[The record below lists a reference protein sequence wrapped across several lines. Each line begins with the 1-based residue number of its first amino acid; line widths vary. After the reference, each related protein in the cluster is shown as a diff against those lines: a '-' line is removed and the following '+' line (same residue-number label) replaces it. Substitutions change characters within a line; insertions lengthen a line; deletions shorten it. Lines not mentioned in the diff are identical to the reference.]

1 MNEPWAIYGLTFAA
15 AVLGIEALYW
25 LVFRARDVQKS
36 INRRLALSKKLHNQA
51 AVLDALRQERGIVE
65 FHSPYLAGL
74 NSLLV
79 QSGLRATGSVL
90 LLSTFALGM
99 AIFAICTFAF
109 GIGIMSFAIASVI
122 APFLVFNFLK
132 MARAK
137 RLAHFG
143 EQLPDA
149 IDVIVR
155 GVRAGHPF
163 SAAIDLVARELPDPV
178 GTEFGMTADEITFG
192 QDVRTAIGN
201 LYKRVGQEDLL
212 YVVTA
217 INIQSQTGGNLAEV
231 LSRLS
236 HLIRQ
241 RLKLRLKV
249 RALSAEGRM
258 SAMFLS
264 AMPFILFV
272 VVTLLS
278 PGYFSE
284 IKDNVIMMP
293 ALIYGFASLIIGN
306 VLMYRMVNFKF

>member
-1 MNEPWAIYGLTFAA
+1 
-15 AVLGIEALYW
+15 
-25 LVFRARDVQKS
+25 
-36 INRRLALSKKLHNQA
+36 
-51 AVLDALRQERGIVE
+51 
-65 FHSPYLAGL
+65 
-74 NSLLV
+74 
-79 QSGLRATGSVL
+79 
-90 LLSTFALGM
+90 
-99 AIFAICTFAF
+99 
-109 GIGIMSFAIASVI
+109 
-122 APFLVFNFLK
+122 

-137 RLAHFG
+137 RLARFG

-163 SAAIDLVARELPDPV
+163 STAIDLVARELPDPV

-241 RLKLRLKV
+241 RSEASAQGAGDERRREDVGRVPV
-249 RALSAEGRM
+249 RPCPSF
-258 SAMFLS
+258 SS
-264 AMPFILFV
+264 WSSQ
-272 VVTLLS
+272 LLS
-278 PGYFSE
+278 PSYFSE
-284 IKDNVIMMP
+284 IKNHVIMMP
-293 ALIYGFASLIIGN
+293 ALIYGFVSLIAGN
-306 VLMYRMVNFKF
+306 ILMYRMVNFKF

>member
-1 MNEPWAIYGLTFAA
+1 MNEPWQIYALIFTA
-15 AVLGIEALYW
+15 AVLSVEALYW

-36 INRRLALSKKLHNQA
+36 INRRLALSSKLHSQE
-51 AVLDALRQERGIVE
+51 AVLEALRQERGIAE
-65 FHSPYLAGL
+65 FHSPVLARFNAL
-74 NSLLV
+74 IV
-79 QSGLRATGSVL
+79 QSGLRVSGSVL
-90 LLSTFALGM
+90 LFSTFTLGM
-99 AIFAICTFAF
+99 AVFAICSFTFGVGF
-109 GIGIMSFAIASVI
+109 TSFAIATVI
-122 APFLVFNFLK
+122 APLFVLGFLK

-149 IDVIVR
+149 IDVIIR

-178 GTEFGMTADEITFG
+178 GTEFGMTTDEITFG

-217 INIQSQTGGNLAEV
+217 INIQSQTGGNLAEI
-231 LSRLS
+231 LARLS

-241 RLKLRLKV
+241 RSKLRLKV

-258 SAMFLS
+258 SAIFLS

-272 VVTLLS
+272 IITLLS
-278 PGYFSE
+278 PEYFSE
-284 IKDNVIMMP
+284 IKKSVIMMP
-293 ALIYGFASLIIGN
+293 ALIYGFMSLIVGN
-306 VLMYRMVNFKF
+306 ILMYRMVNFKI

>member
-1 MNEPWAIYGLTFAA
+1 M
-15 AVLGIEALYW
+15 
-25 LVFRARDVQKS
+25 
-36 INRRLALSKKLHNQA
+36 
-51 AVLDALRQERGIVE
+51 
-65 FHSPYLAGL
+65 
-74 NSLLV
+74 
-79 QSGLRATGSVL
+79 L

-99 AIFAICTFAF
+99 AIFAMCSFTF
-109 GIGIMSFAIASVI
+109 GIGFTSLALASLS
-122 APFLVFNFLK
+122 APFLVYNFLK

-137 RLAHFG
+137 RLSRFG

-178 GTEFGMTADEITFG
+178 GTEFGMTTDEITFG

-249 RALSAEGRM
+249 RAMSAEGRI
-258 SAMFLS
+258 SALFLS

-272 VVTLLS
+272 LITLLS

-284 IKDNVIMMP
+284 IKDNVIMIP
-293 ALIYGFASLIIGN
+293 ALIFGFASLITGN
-306 VLMYRMVNFKF
+306 IIMYRMVNFKF

>member
-1 MNEPWAIYGLTFAA
+1 MNELWPIYGLIFVA
-15 AVLGIEALYW
+15 AVLGVEALYW
-25 LVFRARDVQKS
+25 LLFRTRDMQKS
-36 INRRLALSKKLHNQA
+36 VNRRLMLSKKLHDQA

-65 FHSPYLAGL
+65 LRSPALARL
-74 NSLLV
+74 NTLVV
-79 QSGLRATGSVL
+79 QSGLRVSESVL
-90 LLSTFALGM
+90 LL
-99 AIFAICTFAF
+99 CTFATAMLIFALSTLSFGVGFIAF
-109 GIGIMSFAIASVI
+109 GIAAAG
-122 APFLVFNFLK
+122 APLFVLGFLK
-132 MARAK
+132 MVRAK
-137 RLAHFG
+137 RLGRFG

-149 IDVIVR
+149 IEVIIR

-178 GTEFGMTADEITFG
+178 GTEFGMTGDEITFG

-217 INIQSQTGGNLAEV
+217 INIQSQTGGNLAEI

-241 RLKLRLKV
+241 RSKLRLKV

-258 SAMFLS
+258 SALFLS
-264 AMPFILFV
+264 AMPLILSV
-272 VVTLLS
+272 IVTLLS

-284 IKDNVIMMP
+284 INDNVVMMP
-293 ALIYGFASLIIGN
+293 AVIYGFASLIIGN
-306 VLMYRMVNFKF
+306 IIMYRMVNFRF

>member
-1 MNEPWAIYGLTFAA
+1 
-15 AVLGIEALYW
+15 
-25 LVFRARDVQKS
+25 
-36 INRRLALSKKLHNQA
+36 
-51 AVLDALRQERGIVE
+51 
-65 FHSPYLAGL
+65 
-74 NSLLV
+74 
-79 QSGLRATGSVL
+79 
-90 LLSTFALGM
+90 
-99 AIFAICTFAF
+99 
-109 GIGIMSFAIASVI
+109 
-122 APFLVFNFLK
+122 

-137 RLAHFG
+137 RLARFG

-178 GTEFGMTADEITFG
+178 GTEFGMTADEITFC

-217 INIQSQTGGNLAEV
+217 INIQSQTCSNLAEV

-272 VVTLLS
+272 VITLLS
-278 PGYFSE
+278 RDYFSE
-284 IKDNVIMMP
+284 IKNNVIMMP
-293 ALIYGFASLIIGN
+293 ALIYGFLSLIVGN
-306 VLMYRMVNFKF
+306 ILMYRMVNFKF

>member
-1 MNEPWAIYGLTFAA
+1 MNEPWPIYGLIFAA
-15 AVLGIEALYW
+15 AVLGVEALYW
-25 LVFRARDVQKS
+25 LVFRARDMQKS

-51 AVLDALRQERGIVE
+51 AVLDALRQERGIAE
-65 FHSPYLAGL
+65 FQSPFLARF

-79 QSGLRATGSVL
+79 QSGLRVAGSVL

-109 GIGIMSFAIASVI
+109 GVGFISFAIAIVA
-122 APFLVFNFLK
+122 APFLVLNFLK

-137 RLAHFG
+137 RLARFG

-241 RLKLRLKV
+241 RSKLRLKV
-249 RALSAEGRM
+249 RAMSAEGRM

-272 VVTLLS
+272 IITLLS
-278 PGYFSE
+278 PVYFSE
-284 IKDNVIMMP
+284 IKNHVIMMP
-293 ALIYGFASLIIGN
+293 ALDLR
-306 VLMYRMVNFKF
+306 VCCR